1 MKILYKP
8 MCTAKTQPLK
18 IYLDKEQHLLLKI
31 LCALEQRSMN
41 SVITELIADWIE
53 EKKEVHKNI
62 INM

>member
-8 MCTAKTQPLK
+8 MCRVKIQQLK